1 MDFTADVYY
10 ITLDQTSLFE
20 NAVIMN
26 FTLML
31 RRSVD
36 IDNNFFSAS
45 INLLSTEITEHNF
58 RFANGQLQDFLTP
71 GDQIN
76 LNENFAYFTGN
87 IHIINI
93 NNLVAT
99 SGDFRISLNLFSFGF
114 ETLIYSARTQV
125 LYTINQP
132 GNSDSKIE

>member
-1 MDFTADVYY
+1 MDVYY

-36 IDNNFFSAS
+36 IDNDFFSTS
-45 INLLSTEITEHNF
+45 INLLSTEITERNF
-58 RFANGQLQDFLTP
+58 RFDNGQLQSFFSRE
-71 GDQIN
+71 DQIN
-76 LNENFAYFTGN
+76 LNDNFAYFTGT

-93 NNLVAT
+93 NNLFSI
-99 SGDFRISLNLFSFGF
+99 SGDFRISLNLFSFGV
-114 ETLIYSARTQV
+114 ESLAYNANAQV
-125 LYTINQP
+125 VYTINPP
-132 GNSDSKIE
+132 GNSEYIRKMTV